1 MDDYWHR
8 IRKDA
13 QLGKVRIHDIRHSYA
28 SLAARKSLP
37 LPTIQRLL
45 GHASLDSTAR
55 YTHFDD
61 RHLIEVAQQIIDFTE
76 RMMTDC
82 LDF

>member
-8 IRKDA
+8 IRHEAK
-13 QLGKVRIHDIRHSYA
+13 LGKVRIHDIRHSYA
-28 SLAARKSLP
+28 SLAARKALQ

-45 GHASLDSTAR
+45 GHARLDSTAR

-61 RHLIEVAQQIIDFTE
+61 GHLIEVGQQISDLIE
-76 RMMTDC
+76 RDVSGARS
-82 LDF
+82 